1 MRIDAEGNRR
11 ERSTFHTQ
19 LSSPAAAAARQVR
32 AHVRTSRGERYFATD
47 AVACRD
53 MYWNVPK
60 LAAAEDDPAPH
71 PNAQSRDCET
81 VGGLGGAVVVVAMAA
96 AGGMEEVGAIVTTL
110 LADDAIELTSSS
122 GSSV

>member
-1 MRIDAEGNRR
+1 
-11 ERSTFHTQ
+11 
-19 LSSPAAAAARQVR
+19 
-32 AHVRTSRGERYFATD
+32 
-47 AVACRD
+47 